1 MIKKEYKL
9 SDPSNS
15 SDVISQNIRKR
26 REKIYYNIKNF
37 SVQKTNDGIYAENI
51 LRLILDGVNLNHLSK
66 NHPHVD
72 LAIINSIEGFSQ
84 KGEIIS
90 VKSSIK
96 RNPTLSNLISDT
108 KSIKLESMFSYI
120 IFSNSNYELD
130 FKTSF
135 FSPKMMLNRSIDLMR
150 DSNSNNYKEVVNLVA
165 YYVMFKNNSREQINF
180 NSDLDKIINNDFNLT
195 YGTYNTYRIS
205 VLRRLV
211 YLDNPISLGTMYLE
225 RGKELTCV
233 IKKTNPIK
241 LNKYWEKLVNIW
253 LDEEF
258 FQSDK
263 VKYLRMSMVKDLFNI
278 PGNEDFP
285 IEIKISLGDY
295 SPEKTD
301 FSKLSDAEKIEI
313 ARARADKR
321 SNKLYVATK
330 FKDADFGEQEKD
342 VNDFFLKS
350 IDILEEEP
358 KLITKFN
365 NFISNIQNPPKLTKW
380 W

>member
-1 MIKKEYKL
+1 
-9 SDPSNS
+9 
-15 SDVISQNIRKR
+15 
-26 REKIYYNIKNF
+26 
-37 SVQKTNDGIYAENI
+37 
-51 LRLILDGVNLNHLSK
+51 
-66 NHPHVD
+66 
-72 LAIINSIEGFSQ
+72 
-84 KGEIIS
+84 
-90 VKSSIK
+90 
-96 RNPTLSNLISDT
+96 
-108 KSIKLESMFSYI
+108 
-120 IFSNSNYELD
+120 
-130 FKTSF
+130 
-135 FSPKMMLNRSIDLMR
+135 MLNRSIDLMR